1 MTQGVP
7 DQHKCT
13 VKVASVKSLRK
24 MSAII
29 MNHVL
34 FEVYAS
40 ATGYAKLSNYENYQK
55 YIKIC
60 DPNCEPFTFL
70 DHSSWIVIQNC
81 GRFRKMCSIRG

>member
-1 MTQGVP
+1 M
-7 DQHKCT
+7 C
-13 VKVASVKSLRK
+13 SI

-40 ATGYAKLSNYENYQK
+40 ATGCNTFQNKSYQK
-55 YIKIC
+55 CSRKC

-70 DHSSWIVIQNC
+70 DHNRSIVGIYVYILNNCDLQMSWS
-81 GRFRKMCSIRG
+81 GCSIP